1 MVSIKSLIFLAPF
14 VVGFVAASND
24 HNSDVN
30 NSNWD
35 FSKSETDIKQ
45 GGFMSCGMHSRDV
58 ITGGISGNGNQ
69 AQNHCRRSEIMEEH
83 LEARDLDAGFEA
95 FDALTRRSDDHN
107 TKVDN
112 SNHDYSQA
120 YTYGKGGAV
129 LQCRRQDIITGG
141 IGGNGNQAQNHCR
154 RSTQLAIKD
163 LGAVYRRMV
172 ERDLSAEEAEHGA
185 AFLRR
190 HAAELGLLSA

>member
-1 MVSIKSLIFLAPF
+1 MVAIKSLVYLVPF

-24 HNSDVN
+24 HNSNVN
-30 NSNWD
+30 NSNTD
-35 FSKSETDIKQ
+35 DSHSTTDITQ
-45 GGFMSCGMHSRDV
+45 GSYMSCGMRRDV
-58 ITGGISGNGNQ
+58 ITGGIGGSGNQ

-95 FDALTRRSDDHN
+95 YDALTSRSNDHN
-107 TKVDN
+107 SNVDN
-112 SNHDYSQA
+112 SNHDNSQS
-120 YTYGKGGAV
+120 TTNGVGGAV
-129 LQCRRQDIITGG
+129 FACRRQNVITGG
-141 IGGNGNQAQNHCR
+141 IGGSGNQAQNSCR
-154 RSTQLAIKD
+154 RSTQVALKD

-190 HAAELGLLSA
+190 HAAELGLVSA

>member
-1 MVSIKSLIFLAPF
+1 MVPIKSLVFLAPF

-24 HNSDVN
+24 HNSNVN

-35 FSKSETDIKQ
+35 NSHSETDINQ
-45 GGFMSCGMHSRDV
+45 GAFMSCGMHSRSI
-58 ITGGISGNGNQ
+58 ITGGIGGSGNQ
-69 AQNHCRRSEIMEEH
+69 AQNSCRRSEIMEEH

-95 FDALTRRSDDHN
+95 FDALTRRSNDHN
-107 TKVDN
+107 TNVDN
-112 SNHDYSQA
+112 SNHDNSQSV
-120 YTYGKGGAV
+120 THGNGGAV

-141 IGGNGNQAQNHCR
+141 IGGNGNQAQNYCR

-190 HAAELGLLSA
+190 HATELGLLSA